1 MKIKKHYL
9 KRIVALVWLLSIIHV
24 AIGQNNNSNSTVNW
38 KAQWVTATEQQN
50 ETNNWTAYN
59 KTFKVSQLPNLERYE
74 YFEIDNYPGLIT
86 DSRNDIASSYV
97 TSISIFVDSYN
108 FQIQMGGSKKTRDD
122 YKNLLY
128 KMAASVVFTDY

>member
-1 MKIKKHYL
+1 MNTKNNKMKIKKHYL

-59 KTFKVSQLPNLERYE
+59 KTFKVEQVPDMALAK
-74 YFEIDNYPGLIT
+74 IAC
-86 DSRNDIASSYV
+86 DSKYWMWINGV
-97 TSISIFVDSYN
+97 L
-108 FQIQMGGSKKTRDD
+108 K
-122 YKNLLY
+122 
-128 KMAASVVFTDY
+128 